1 MSTVLITGGAGFIGS
16 HLSKLMLSKRLR
28 VRILDPLSV
37 QVHGVLPAGLE
48 WMRDSHIEFIR
59 GSVTERADV
68 ERALEGADY
77 LVHLAAETGTGQ
89 SMYQVARYNEV
100 NSQGTAL
107 IFDVLA
113 NSKLRTVKRVVL
125 ASSRSV
131 YGEGAYR
138 CVMAGCIGA
147 TQHRQYPQT
156 RLPAQL
162 ARHEWEPRC
171 STCGRPLECLPT
183 NEDDRISPAS
193 IYAATKY
200 GQEDLVRIGCES
212 LGLGYAI
219 LRLQNVYG
227 EGQSLNNPYTGIL
240 SIFSTRVRR
249 NLELTVFE
257 DGMESRDFVHV
268 SDVVEAMAC
277 ALDVGTPVNTVLNVG
292 SGVPTSVL
300 EVATKLS
307 EALGKAPRIRVTGE
321 YRIGDIRHNFA
332 DVSRLSGMLGYE
344 PKVDLSEGLKRF
356 CDWVLTQP
364 LPEDQLGRANAE
376 LKIRKLMG

>member
-16 HLSKLMLSKRLR
+16 HLSKLLLSKGFK
-28 VRILDPLSV
+28 VRILDSLSP
-37 QVHGVLPAGLE
+37 QIHGNVPGTLDWLNSPGV
-48 WMRDSHIEFIR
+48 EFIR
-59 GSVTERADV
+59 GSVTVRDDV
-68 ERALEGADY
+68 ERALVGAEL

-100 NSQGTAL
+100 NTLGTAL

-113 NSKLRTVKRVVL
+113 NSAERTVQRVVL

-131 YGEGAYR
+131 YGEGAYE
-138 CVMAGCIGA
+138 CKAGCCDANGS
-147 TQHRQYPQT
+147 HRQFPAA

-162 ARHEWEPRC
+162 ARHEWEPAC
-171 STCGRPLECLPT
+171 SKCGHPLELLLT
-183 NEDDRISPAS
+183 REDDAIRPAS

-200 GQEDLVRIGCES
+200 AQEDLVRVGCES
-212 LGLGYAI
+212 LGMGHAI

-249 NLELTVFE
+249 GLELTAFE
-257 DGMESRDFVHV
+257 DGLESRDFVHV
-268 SDVVEAMAC
+268 SDVVQAMFL
-277 ALDVGTPVNTVLNVG
+277 ALTTTQSANAVINVG

-300 EVATKLS
+300 MVATLLS
-307 EALGKAPRIRVTGE
+307 EALGHSSNIRVTGE
-321 YRIGDIRHNFA
+321 YRVGDIRHNVA
-332 DVSRLSGMLGYE
+332 DVTRLREILSYE
-344 PKVDLSEGLKRF
+344 PQISLEQGLRRF

-364 LPEDQLGRANAE
+364 LPEDLLGRANAE
-376 LKIRKLMG
+376 LKSRKLMG